1 VTTSTRPTLRVVAPR
16 STTSSGTIRRKS
28 APPQPK
34 AYSPT
39 GEIGRR
45 VAEAFQL
52 KLEKDR
58 IEALLKGHTA
68 FLKAHC
74 VKHNVSRIDVG
85 DFQVQRKERKNWEY
99 SLPLQN
105 EMLRIQ
111 QQQALEQSDGR
122 AINTPTIYV
131 ALAVSRKA
139 AGA

>member
-16 STTSSGTIRRKS
+16 STTSTGTIRRKS

-34 AYSPT
+34 AFSPT
-39 GEIGRR
+39 GEIGTR
-45 VAEAFQL
+45 VAQAFAL
-52 KLEKDR
+52 KLEIDR
-58 IEALLKGHTA
+58 LKALLDGHTA

-74 VKHNVSRIDVG
+74 IKNNISRLDVG

-111 QQQALEQSDGR
+111 QQQKLEQSDGR

>member
-1 VTTSTRPTLRVVAPR
+1 MT
-16 STTSSGTIRRKS
+16 
-28 APPQPK
+28 Q
-34 AYSPT
+34 
-39 GEIGRR
+39 
-45 VAEAFQL
+45 AFQL
-52 KLEKDR
+52 KLEIDR
-58 IEALLKGHTA
+58 LKAQLDRHTA

-74 VKHNVSRIDVG
+74 IKNNVSRIDVG
-85 DFQVQRKERKNWEY
+85 DFQVQRKERANWVY

-111 QQQALEQSDGR
+111 QQQKLEQSDGR

>member
-1 VTTSTRPTLRVVAPR
+1 MTTSTRPTLRVVAPR
-16 STTSSGTIRRKS
+16 SSTIRRK
-28 APPQPK
+28 APAAPK
-34 AYSPT
+34 SYSPT
-39 GEIGRR
+39 GEIGTR
-45 VAEAFQL
+45 VTQAFQL
-52 KLEKDR
+52 KLEIDR
-58 IEALLKGHTA
+58 LKAQLDRHTA

-74 VKHNVSRIDVG
+74 IKNNVSRIDVG
-85 DFQVQRKERKNWEY
+85 DFQVQRKERANWVY

-111 QQQALEQSDGR
+111 QQQKLEQSDGR